1 MALSMTG
8 YGSHTLLK
16 KDLQV
21 KCEIMCLNRKN
32 LDLSLNLPRYC
43 TFHELPLRKLLKEHL
58 HRGKIS
64 IYFEVQLPG
73 GKKSIRLNE
82 PLFLSWKDALE
93 TMAKKHGMAMNVGLS
108 DWMSAIQVWNMQDT
122 PCPNSLL
129 KECLE
134 DSLRESIRKV
144 LVMRE
149 KEGRKLEKD
158 LVSRI
163 RRMKA
168 ILKSIR
174 KKTPRILKQRREK
187 MKKQVRRYNEFDP
200 VEVNLFNRF
209 YALFS
214 EKTDVTEELTRLE
227 SHLEQFEQYLKSS
240 APVGL
245 TLNFLLQEILRESNT
260 IGSKSQDLAI
270 TRDVVTLKT
279 LIEQIREQV
288 QNIL

>member
-1 MALSMTG
+1 
-8 YGSHTLLK
+8 
-16 KDLQV
+16 
-21 KCEIMCLNRKN
+21 
-32 LDLSLNLPRYC
+32 
-43 TFHELPLRKLLKEHL
+43 
-58 HRGKIS
+58 
-64 IYFEVQLPG
+64 
-73 GKKSIRLNE
+73 
-82 PLFLSWKDALE
+82 
-93 TMAKKHGMAMNVGLS
+93 
-108 DWMSAIQVWNMQDT
+108 
-122 PCPNSLL
+122 
-129 KECLE
+129 
-134 DSLRESIRKV
+134 
-144 LVMRE
+144 MRE